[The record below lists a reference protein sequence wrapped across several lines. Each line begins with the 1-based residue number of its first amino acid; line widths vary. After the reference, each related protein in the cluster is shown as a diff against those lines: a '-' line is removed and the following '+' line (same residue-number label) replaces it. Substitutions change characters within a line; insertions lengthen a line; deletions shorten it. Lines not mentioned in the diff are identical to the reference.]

1 MLQKPLNVDVAKL
14 RCMVTYS
21 RSSCFF
27 FLLQSF
33 PSGPDSQNL
42 FCLQIGYNSRYLI
55 MQLHQRILICTV
67 RWEKCKAIARNT
79 YSKLQF
85 RGTVIKT
92 SSIKIHDIFHPLI
105 KSRKKKFHST
115 YGNYVLSFY
124 NNNSSYHFLKI
135 YEKSL
140 TKSPQT
146 T

>member
-33 PSGPDSQNL
+33 PAGPDSQNL
-42 FCLQIGYNSRYLI
+42 FCLQIGNNSRYLI

-105 KSRKKKFHST
+105 KSRNFFFFHST

-124 NNNSSYHFLKI
+124 NNNSSYHFFENI
-135 YEKSL
+135 
-140 TKSPQT
+140 
-146 T
+146 